1 MNNTFKLC
9 GLWLLLE
16 AVAIAGRIWQPA
28 LNVTPMA
35 GVALAAGAIFS
46 HPLVAAS
53 VPVAALALSN
63 IFLPPYESWVMAT
76 VVFAATAWPVF
87 LGSVVRGG
95 RLIAVVG
102 GALASSLAFYLST
115 NFAYWCLS
123 TDYPHTLG
131 GLVACY
137 LAALP
142 FYRWMPVGDLVWS
155 LFLFGGGA
163 SVSRMVHDKVRI
175 GFWPGPERLA

>member
-1 MNNTFKLC
+1 MNNTLKLC
-9 GLWLLLE
+9 GLWLLLV

-28 LNVTPMA
+28 LHVTPMA

-53 VPVAALALSN
+53 IPVAALALSN
-63 IFLPPYESWVMAT
+63 IFLPPYESWVMAS
-76 VVFAATAWPVF
+76 VVFAATAWPVL
-87 LGSVVRGG
+87 LGSVVRRG

-102 GALASSLAFYLST
+102 GALASSLVFYLST

-123 TDYPHTLG
+123 TDYPHTLS

-155 LFLFGGGA
+155 LVLFGCGVG
-163 SVSRMVHDKVRI
+163 VSRMVYDRVRI
-175 GFWPGPERLA
+175 GFWPRPKSLA